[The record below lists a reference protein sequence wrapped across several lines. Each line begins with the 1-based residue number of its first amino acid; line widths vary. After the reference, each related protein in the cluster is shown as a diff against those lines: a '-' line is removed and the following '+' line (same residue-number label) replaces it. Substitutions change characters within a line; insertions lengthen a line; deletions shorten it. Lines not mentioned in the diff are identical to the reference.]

1 METPDICNVSL
12 AAVLQD
18 EYSQHL
24 RSGAGVSNVARGE
37 EFYQRALDFH
47 TTIQG
52 MTPKE
57 IHDFGL
63 VRNCYTIAL
72 KTQKTPA

>member
-1 METPDICNVSL
+1 M
-12 AAVLQD
+12 
-18 EYSQHL
+18 
-24 RSGAGVSNVARGE
+24 SNVARGE

-47 TTIQG
+47 TTIKG

-63 VRNCYTIAL
+63 VSMKL
-72 KTQKTPA
+72 FLLLLLLLQFLVLPLLF